1 MKKPL
6 NDKNGVWPVAKSLLT
21 RHRTLSIECLIYN
34 TIKAPHRYNVQVS
47 PGAAHKTQPGIG
59 NDATMFSAALCARST
74 EKLPPNFASFFLIT
88 ANCIYLYKMKIAFFS
103 TKSYDR
109 EFFDRYVTTHEII
122 YFEAR
127 LNHQTANLA
136 AGCTAVCVFVN
147 DKLSAHVISEL
158 KMLGVQLIAL
168 RCAGFNN
175 VDLAAAKENG
185 IAVVRVSAYSPYAV
199 AEHSV
204 ALILTLNRKTHK
216 AYNRVREGNF
226 SLERLTGFDL
236 HDKTVG
242 VIGTGKIGQVF
253 CDIMLGFGCKVLAFD
268 LVAHQ
273 PTAAKGVE
281 YLPLIDI
288 FQRADI
294 ISLHCPLTEQTKYLI
309 NAQTIA
315 MMKEGVMLIN
325 TSRGALINTT
335 AAIDGLKSR
344 RIGYLGLDVYEQ
356 EEKLFF
362 KDLSENIIQDD
373 DIMRLLSFP
382 NVLIT
387 SHQAFF
393 TEEALTQI
401 ATITLANVDEFAAGG
416 KLTNGVV

>member
-1 MKKPL
+1 
-6 NDKNGVWPVAKSLLT
+6 
-21 RHRTLSIECLIYN
+21 
-34 TIKAPHRYNVQVS
+34 
-47 PGAAHKTQPGIG
+47 
-59 NDATMFSAALCARST
+59 
-74 EKLPPNFASFFLIT
+74 
-88 ANCIYLYKMKIAFFS
+88 MKIAFFS

-109 EFFDRYVTTHEII
+109 EFFERYITEHEII
-122 YFEAR
+122 YFEAG
-127 LNHQTANLA
+127 LNQQTVNLA
-136 AGCTAVCVFVN
+136 AGCTAICVFVN
-147 DKLSAHVISEL
+147 VILEL
-158 KMLGVQLIAL
+158 KKEGVKLIAL

-175 VDLAAAKENG
+175 VDLAAAKEQG
-185 IAVVRVSAYSPYAV
+185 VAVVRVPAYSPYAV
-199 AEHSV
+199 AEHAV

-236 HDKTVG
+236 HGKTVG

-253 CDIMLGFGCKVLAFD
+253 SDIMLGFGCRVLAFD

-288 FQRADI
+288 LGQADI
-294 ISLHCPLTEQTKYLI
+294 ISLHCPLNEQTRHII
-309 NAQTIA
+309 NEQTIA
-315 MMKEGVMLIN
+315 MMKDGVMLIN
-325 TSRGALINTT
+325 TSRGALVNTL
-335 AAIDGLKSR
+335 AAINGLKTG

-362 KDLSENIIQDD
+362 NDLSENIIQDD

-387 SHQAFF
+387 SHQGFF
-393 TEEALTQI
+393 TDEALTQI
-401 ATITLANVDEFAAGG
+401 ARITMANIDDFASG
-416 KLTNGVV
+416 KSLVNGVV

>member
-1 MKKPL
+1 
-6 NDKNGVWPVAKSLLT
+6 
-21 RHRTLSIECLIYN
+21 
-34 TIKAPHRYNVQVS
+34 
-47 PGAAHKTQPGIG
+47 
-59 NDATMFSAALCARST
+59 
-74 EKLPPNFASFFLIT
+74 
-88 ANCIYLYKMKIAFFS
+88 MKIAFFS

-109 EFFDRYVTTHEII
+109 DFFDRYVTTHEII
-122 YFEAR
+122 YFDAQ
-127 LNHQTANLA
+127 LNQQTVNLA

-158 KMLGVQLIAL
+158 KKAGVQLIAL

-185 IAVVRVSAYSPYAV
+185 ISVVRVPAYSPYAV
-199 AEHSV
+199 AEHAV

-236 HDKTVG
+236 HGKTVG
-242 VIGTGKIGQVF
+242 VTGTGKIGQVF
-253 CDIMLGFGCKVLAFD
+253 CDIMLGFGCRVLAFD

-273 PTAAKGVE
+273 PTADKGVE
-281 YLPLIDI
+281 YLPLIEILQQADI
-288 FQRADI
+288 F
-294 ISLHCPLTEQTKYLI
+294 SLHCPLNEQTRHII
-309 NAQTIA
+309 NEQTIA

-325 TSRGALINTT
+325 TSRGALIDTT
-335 AAIDGLKSR
+335 AAIGGLKSG

-362 KDLSENIIQDD
+362 NDLSENIIQDD

-387 SHQAFF
+387 SHQGFF

-401 ATITLANVDEFAAGG
+401 ARATMANVDDYAAGNEL
-416 KLTNGVV
+416 KNSVE